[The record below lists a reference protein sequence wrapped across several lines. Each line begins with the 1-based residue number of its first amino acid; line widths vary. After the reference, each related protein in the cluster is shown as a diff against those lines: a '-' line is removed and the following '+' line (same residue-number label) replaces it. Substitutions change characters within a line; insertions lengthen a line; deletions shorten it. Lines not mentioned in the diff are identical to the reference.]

1 VKPGPDLRVL
11 GGVLSLLL
19 WLSPAAAAAP
29 ESPVVPEALPAAE
42 PFSKA
47 LREQL
52 SAVLA
57 ARGPSYVPRTRHRH
71 GDGSPIY
78 SNRLLLETSPY
89 LQQHSHNPVNWYP
102 WGDEAF
108 ETAARLGR
116 PVLVSIGYST
126 CHWCHVME
134 EESFDD
140 PETAMLMNA
149 YFVAIKVDRE
159 ARPDVDSIYMSALS
173 AMGQNGGWPLNVW
186 LTPDRKPFYGGTYF
200 PREDRGGRPGF
211 RKVLRAIH
219 EQYTL
224 DPQGFGRRADEVSE
238 AVARRLTGVQAE
250 ESRLP
255 GAAALQ
261 TAAALYGRHFDETW
275 GGLNQ
280 RMKFPS
286 SLSVRFLF
294 AYHRRSGD
302 AQALKMATLTLEKM
316 AAGGIHDHLGGGFHR
331 YATDPRW
338 LVPHFEKM
346 LYDNAQLAIAYLEG
360 WQVTG
365 REAFAVV
372 ARSIL
377 DYVAREMTAPGGG
390 FYSATDAD
398 SLDPEG
404 ELEEGRFFTWTPAEI
419 EDALGETEAPLAIAW
434 YGVEPVGPVEGR
446 SALHTWQSAQAQ
458 AERFGIEKAELETRI
473 AAARERLFEVRAKR
487 PPPARDEKILAAWNG
502 LMISAFARAGLALG
516 NRRYVELASS
526 AAEHLLED
534 MRTEGRLR
542 RVSMEGQSAGPAFL
556 EDYAFVIA
564 GLLDL
569 YEAAPDPR
577 WLREAKALQRV
588 LDSHY
593 ADEAGGGYF
602 RTADDHET
610 LLARE
615 KPGHDG
621 ALPSGNS
628 VAASNLL
635 RLAALTTE
643 DAYRERAALLFSAF
657 YDTLME
663 TPSALSN
670 MLLALDFELDVAKE
684 VLIVKPEGGDAAALL
699 DVLRASYVPNRVLS
713 VVTEGEELRSH
724 AELVPL
730 LERKVARDG
739 KATAY
744 VCENRVCRF
753 PTSDP
758 ARFASELGRVEPIEP
773 PDVPGTAAARE
784 R

>member
-1 VKPGPDLRVL
+1 MSADVITRVL
-11 GGVLSLLL
+11 TRALLMVL
-19 WLSPAAAAAP
+19 LSAPLAASGPEAP
-29 ESPVVPEALPAAE
+29 RVPEALPGAG
-42 PFSKA
+42 PFPEA
-47 LREQL
+47 LRKRL
-52 SAVLA
+52 SAVLT
-57 ARGPSYVPRTRHRH
+57 ARGPAYEPRTRNLRE
-71 GDGSPIY
+71 DGSPIY

-89 LQQHSHNPVNWYP
+89 LLQHSHNPVNWYP

-108 ETAARLGR
+108 EAAARLGR

-140 PETAMLMNA
+140 PETALLLNT

-159 ARPDVDSIYMSALS
+159 ARPDVDSIYMAALN
-173 AMGQNGGWPLNVW
+173 AMGQSGGWPLNVW
-186 LTPDRKPFYGGTYF
+186 LTPDRQPFYGGTYF
-200 PREDRGGRPGF
+200 PPDDRGGRPGF

-224 DPQGFGRRADEVSE
+224 DPQGFGRRAKEVSE
-238 AVARRLTGVQAE
+238 AVARQLAGVQAE
-250 ESRLP
+250 ATRLP
-255 GAAALQ
+255 DVAVLE
-261 TAAALYGRHFDETW
+261 TAAAVYSRHFDETW
-275 GGLNQ
+275 GGLSR

-286 SLSVRFLF
+286 ALSVRFLL

-302 AQALKMATLTLEKM
+302 THALEMATLTLEKM
-316 AAGGIHDHLGGGFHR
+316 AAGGIRDHLGGGFHR

-365 REAFAVV
+365 REDFGLV

-398 SLDPEG
+398 SPDPEG
-404 ELEEGRFFTWTPAEI
+404 EAEEGRFFTWEPAEV
-419 EDALGETEAPLAIAW
+419 EAALGEAEAPLAIAW
-434 YGVEPVGPVEGR
+434 YGVEPDGPVEGR
-446 SALHTWQSAQAQ
+446 SVLHTWQSVQTL
-458 AERFGIEKAELETRI
+458 AERFEIGPAELEARI
-473 AAARERLFEVRAKR
+473 AAARERLFEVRARR
-487 PPPARDEKILAAWNG
+487 PAPARDEKILAAWNG
-502 LMISAFARAGLALG
+502 LMISAFARAGLALAEP
-516 NRRYVELASS
+516 RYVELASR
-526 AAEHLLED
+526 AAEHVLED
-534 MRTEGRLR
+534 MRAEGRLQ
-542 RVSMEGQSAGPAFL
+542 RVSMEGQSVGPAFL

-588 LDSHY
+588 LDTHH
-593 ADEAGGGYF
+593 ADGAGGGYF
-602 RTADDHET
+602 RTADDHEKM
-610 LLARE
+610 LARE
-615 KPGHDG
+615 KPGRDG

-628 VAASNLL
+628 VAAANLL
-635 RLAALTTE
+635 RLAAFTSE
-643 DAYRERAALLFSAF
+643 DAYRDRAVRLFSAF
-657 YDTLME
+657 HDTLVE
-663 TPSALSN
+663 TPTALSD
-670 MLLALDFELDVAKE
+670 MLLALDFELDVPKE
-684 VLIVKPEGGDAAALL
+684 VLIVRPEGGDASALL
-699 DVLRASYVPNRVLS
+699 DVLRATYLPNRVLA
-713 VVTEGEELRSH
+713 VVTEGEELRRH
-724 AELVPL
+724 AEVVPL

-753 PTSDP
+753 PTADP
-758 ARFASELGRVEPIEP
+758 AVFAREIHRVERIASPEP
-773 PDVPGTAAARE
+773 SGSDTE
-784 R
+784 

>member
-1 VKPGPDLRVL
+1 
-11 GGVLSLLL
+11 
-19 WLSPAAAAAP
+19 
-29 ESPVVPEALPAAE
+29 
-42 PFSKA
+42 
-47 LREQL
+47 
-52 SAVLA
+52 
-57 ARGPSYVPRTRHRH
+57 
-71 GDGSPIY
+71 
-78 SNRLLLETSPY
+78 
-89 LQQHSHNPVNWYP
+89 
-102 WGDEAF
+102 
-108 ETAARLGR
+108 
-116 PVLVSIGYST
+116 VLVSIGYST

-140 PETAMLMNA
+140 PETAMLLNA
-149 YFVAIKVDRE
+149 YFVAVKVDRE
-159 ARPDVDSIYMSALS
+159 ARPDVDSIYMSALN
-173 AMGQNGGWPLNVW
+173 AMGQGGGWPLNVW
-186 LTPDRKPFYGGTYF
+186 LTPDRNPFYGGTYF

-224 DPQGFGRRADEVSE
+224 DPQGFGRRAKEVSE
-238 AVARRLTGVQAE
+238 AVARQLAGVQAE
-250 ESRLP
+250 ATRVP

-261 TAAALYGRHFDETW
+261 TAAAVYSRHFDETW
-275 GGLNQ
+275 GGRSQN
-280 RMKFPS
+280 MKFPS
-286 SLSVRFLF
+286 SLSVRFLL

-302 AQALKMATLTLEKM
+302 AHALEMATLTLEKM

-372 ARSIL
+372 TRSIL

-398 SLDPEG
+398 SADPEG
-404 ELEEGRFFTWTPAEI
+404 ELEEGRFFTWTPAEV
-419 EDALGETEAPLAIAW
+419 EAALGEADAPLAIAW
-434 YGVEPVGPVEGR
+434 YGVEPIGPVEGR
-446 SALHTWQSAQAQ
+446 SVLHTWQSAHAL
-458 AERFGIEKAELETRI
+458 AERFEIGPAELETRI
-473 AAARERLFEVRAKR
+473 AAARKRLFEVRAQR

-502 LMISAFARAGLALG
+502 LMVSAFARAGLALAEP
-516 NRRYVELASS
+516 RYVELASR
-526 AAEHLLED
+526 AADHVLED
-534 MRTEGRLR
+534 MRAEGRLR
-542 RVSMEGQSAGPAFL
+542 RVWMEGQSVGPAFL

-588 LDSHY
+588 LDTHY

-602 RTADDHET
+602 RTADDHENM
-610 LLARE
+610 LARE

-635 RLAALTTE
+635 RLSAFTT
-643 DAYRERAALLFSAF
+643 DGAYRERAALLLSAF
-657 YDTLME
+657 HDTLIE
-663 TPSALSN
+663 TPTALSD
-670 MLLALDFELDVAKE
+670 MLLALDFELDVVKE
-684 VLIVKPEGGDAAALL
+684 VLIVKPEGGNVAPLL

-739 KATAY
+739 KTTAY
-744 VCENRVCRF
+744 VCENQVCRF

-758 ARFASELGRVEPIEP
+758 VTFARELSRVEPIEP
-773 PDVPGTAAARE
+773 PDVTGRARAIE
-784 R
+784 Q

>member
-1 VKPGPDLRVL
+1 V
-11 GGVLSLLL
+11 LLL
-19 WLSPAAAAAP
+19 LLAPVAVSAQQSPA
-29 ESPVVPEALPAAE
+29 VPAALPAAE
-42 PFSKA
+42 PFPEA
-47 LREQL
+47 LRDQL
-52 SAVLA
+52 SGALA
-57 ARGPSYVPRTRHRH
+57 ARGPTYEPRTRHLRE
-71 GDGSPIY
+71 DGSPTY
-78 SNRLLLETSPY
+78 TNRLLLETSPY
-89 LQQHSHNPVNWYP
+89 LLQHSHNPVNWYP

-108 ETAARLGR
+108 EAAARLGR

-140 PETAMLMNA
+140 PETAMLLNA

-159 ARPDVDSIYMSALS
+159 ARPDVDSIYMSALN
-173 AMGQNGGWPLNVW
+173 AMGQGGGWPLNVW

-224 DPQGFGRRADEVSE
+224 DPQGFGRRANEVSL
-238 AVARRLTGVQAE
+238 AVARQLAGVQAE
-250 ESRLP
+250 ATRVP
-255 GAAALQ
+255 GKAALQ
-261 TAAALYGRHFDETW
+261 TAAAAFSRHFDETW
-275 GGLNQ
+275 GGLSQ

-286 SLSVRFLF
+286 SLPVRFLL

-302 AQALKMATLTLEKM
+302 AHALEMASLTLEKM

-365 REAFAVV
+365 REAFAAVT
-372 ARSIL
+372 RSTL

-398 SLDPEG
+398 SPDPEG
-404 ELEEGRFFTWTPAEI
+404 EMEEGRFFTWTPSEVEA
-419 EDALGETEAPLAIAW
+419 ALGEADAPLAAAW
-434 YGVEPVGPVEGR
+434 YGVEAIGPVEGR
-446 SALHTWQSAQAQ
+446 SVLHTWQSAQAL
-458 AERFGIEKAELETRI
+458 AERFEIGQEEIETRL
-473 AAARERLFEVRAKR
+473 AAARERLFEARAQR

-502 LMISAFARAGLALG
+502 LMISAFARAGLALAEP
-516 NRRYVELASS
+516 RYVELAAR
-526 AAEHLLED
+526 AADHVLEN
-534 MRTEGRLR
+534 MRAEGRLR
-542 RVSMEGQSAGPAFL
+542 RVSMEGQSVGPAFL

-588 LDSHY
+588 LDTHY

-602 RTADDHET
+602 RTADDHENM
-610 LLARE
+610 LARE

-635 RLAALTTE
+635 RLSAFTT
-643 DAYRERAALLFSAF
+643 DGAYRERAALLLSAF
-657 YDTLME
+657 HDTLIE
-663 TPSALSN
+663 TPTALSD
-670 MLLALDFELDVAKE
+670 MLLALDFELDVVKE
-684 VLIVKPEGGDAAALL
+684 VLIVKPEGGNVAPLL

-739 KATAY
+739 KTTAY
-744 VCENRVCRF
+744 VCENQVCRF

-758 ARFASELGRVEPIEP
+758 VTFARELSRVEPIEP
-773 PDVPGTAAARE
+773 PDVTGRARAIE
-784 R
+784 Q